1 MAGIVV
7 RPRSRIFHGH
17 DWVYQT
23 EILKTFGDPQPGEVI
38 SIKDGRDR
46 LLGSAI
52 YNPRSQI
59 VARRFSR
66 QRQELDLDF
75 FVRRIEQAGTFRRK
89 WLDDRNPGRVV
100 WSESDGLP
108 GVIIDRYGSHLV
120 LQTLTLAMDQRKHLI
135 VDALQQLFSPDSIV
149 ERNDVPVR
157 KAEGLPLVA
166 GLLSGQFPEILETE
180 VGGSRFQID
189 LQSGQKTGFYL
200 DQIDNYA
207 EVARLAAG
215 RRVLD
220 CFANQGAF
228 AIACA
233 RGGASTLTAVE
244 SNESLTRSIE
254 RNARLNGVQIDARNE
269 NVFDFLTRQIEQAS
283 QYDLIVLDPPS
294 FAKSR
299 DSLSSAWR
307 GYKEIHL
314 RALQLLAEEGLL
326 VTFSCSHHVTRQMLL
341 EVAVEASV
349 DAKRHLRTIR
359 SLGQPLDHPI
369 LPHLPETEYL
379 KGFIFQRLPSR

>member
-7 RPRSRIFHGH
+7 RPRSRILHGH

-23 EILKTFGDPQPGEVI
+23 EILKTFGDPAPGEVI

-46 LLGSAI
+46 LLGTAI

-66 QRQELDLDF
+66 QRQDLDLDF
-75 FVRRIEQAGTFRRK
+75 FSRRIQQAAAFREK
-89 WLDDRNPGRVV
+89 WVGNRNPGRVV

-108 GVIIDRYGSHLV
+108 GVIIDRYQSHFV
-120 LQTLTLAMDQRKHLI
+120 LQTLTLAMDERKELI
-135 VDALQQLFSPDSIV
+135 VQALQRLFTPDSIL

-166 GLLSGQFPEILETE
+166 GLLFGPAPENLEIV
-180 VGGSRFQID
+180 VGGSRFHIN

-207 EVARLAAG
+207 EVARLAG
-215 RRVLD
+215 GKRVLD

-228 AIACA
+228 ALACA
-233 RGGASTLTAVE
+233 RGGATTLTAVE
-244 SNESLTRSIE
+244 SNESLTQAIE
-254 RNARLNGVQIDARNE
+254 RNARLNGVHIDARAE
-269 NVFDFLTRQIEQAS
+269 NVFDFLTAQIEQES
-283 QYDLIVLDPPS
+283 KYDLIVLDPPS

-299 DSLSSAWR
+299 DTLNSAWR

-314 RALQLLAEEGLL
+314 RALQLLSEEGLL

-341 EVAVEASV
+341 EVVVEASV
-349 DAKRHLRTIR
+349 DAKRHLRVIKL
-359 SLGQPLDHPI
+359 LGQPLDHPV

-379 KGFIFQRLPSR
+379 KGFIFQRLPGR

>member
-17 DWVYQT
+17 DWIYQT
-23 EILKTFGDPQPGEVI
+23 EILKTFGDPEPGEVI

-66 QRQELDLDF
+66 QRQELDRDF
-75 FVRRIEQAGTFRRK
+75 FLRRIEQAGAFRRK
-89 WLDDRNPGRVV
+89 WLNDRNPGRLV

-108 GVIIDRYGSHLV
+108 GLIVDRYGSHLV
-120 LQTLTLAMDQRKHLI
+120 VQTLTLAMDQRKNLI
-135 VDALQQLFSPDSIV
+135 VEALQQLFSPASIV

-166 GLLSGQFPEILETE
+166 GLLSGQIPEVLQID
-180 VGGSRFQID
+180 VAGSRFQID
-189 LQSGQKTGFYL
+189 LQGGQKTGFYL

-207 EVARLAAG
+207 EVARLADAK
-215 RRVLD
+215 RVLD
-220 CFANQGAF
+220 CFSNQGAF
-228 AIACA
+228 ALACA
-233 RGGASTLTAVE
+233 RGGAASLTAVE
-244 SNESLTRSIE
+244 SNETLIRAIE
-254 RNARLNGVQIDARNE
+254 QNAQLNGVQIDARND
-269 NVFDFLTRQIEQAS
+269 NVFDFLTAQIEQAS

-299 DSLSSAWR
+299 ESLNSAWR

-314 RALQLLAEEGLL
+314 RALQLLSDEGLL
-326 VTFSCSHHVTRQMLL
+326 VTFSCSHHVSRQMLV
-341 EVAVEASV
+341 EVVVEASI
-349 DAKRHLRTIR
+349 DAKRHLRMIK

-379 KGFIFQRLPSR
+379 KGFIFQRMPGR

>member
-17 DWVYQT
+17 DWIYQT
-23 EILKTFGDPQPGEVI
+23 EILKTFGDPEPGEVI

-46 LLGSAI
+46 LLGSAM

-66 QRQELDLDF
+66 QRQELDRDF
-75 FVRRIEQAGTFRRK
+75 FLRRIEQAGAFRRK
-89 WLDDRNPGRVV
+89 WLGDRNPGRLV

-108 GVIIDRYGSHLV
+108 GLIVDRYGSHLV
-120 LQTLTLAMDQRKHLI
+120 VQTLTLAMDQRKNLI
-135 VDALQQLFSPDSIV
+135 VEALQQLFSPASIV

-166 GLLSGQFPEILETE
+166 GLLFGQIPEVLQID
-180 VGGSRFQID
+180 VAGSRFQID

-207 EVARLAAG
+207 EVARLAG
-215 RRVLD
+215 GKRVLD
-220 CFANQGAF
+220 CFSNQGAF
-228 AIACA
+228 ALACA
-233 RGGASTLTAVE
+233 RGGAASLTAVE
-244 SNESLTRSIE
+244 SNEGLTRAIE
-254 RNARLNGVQIDARNE
+254 QNAQLNGIQIDARND
-269 NVFDFLTRQIEQAS
+269 NVFDFLTAQIEQAS

-299 DSLSSAWR
+299 ESLNSAWR

-314 RALQLLAEEGLL
+314 RALQLLSDDGLL
-326 VTFSCSHHVTRQMLL
+326 VTFSCSHHVSRQMLV
-341 EVAVEASV
+341 EVVVEASI
-349 DAKRHLRTIR
+349 DAKRHLRMIK

-379 KGFIFQRLPSR
+379 KGFIFQRMPGR

>member
-23 EILKTFGDPQPGEVI
+23 EVLKTFGDPEPGEVI
-38 SIKDGRDR
+38 SLKDGRDR

-66 QRQELDLDF
+66 QRQDLDLDF
-75 FVRRIEQAGTFRRK
+75 FIRRIQQAATFRK
-89 WLDDRNPGRVV
+89 EWVNDRNPGRVV

-108 GVIIDRYGSHLV
+108 GVIIDRYGSHFV
-120 LQTLTLAMDQRKHLI
+120 LQTLTLAMDQRKSLI
-135 VDALQQLFSPDSIV
+135 GEALRQLFSPDSLV

-166 GLLSGQFPEILETE
+166 GLLFGQVPETLEID
-180 VGGSRFQID
+180 VGGTRFQIN

-207 EVARLAAG
+207 EVARLAAR

-220 CFANQGAF
+220 CFSNQGAF
-228 AIACA
+228 ALACA
-233 RGGASTLTAVE
+233 RAGAASLTTVE
-244 SNESLTRSIE
+244 SNESLTKAIE
-254 RNARLNGVQIDARNE
+254 QNARLNGVQIDARSA
-269 NVFDFLTRQIEQAS
+269 NVFDFLTEQIERES
-283 QYDLIVLDPPS
+283 RYDLIVLDPPS

-299 DSLSSAWR
+299 DALSSAWR

-314 RALQLLAEEGLL
+314 RALQLLSEEGLL

-341 EVAVEASV
+341 EVVVGASV
-349 DAKRHLRTIR
+349 DAKRHLRMIK

-369 LPHLPETEYL
+369 LAHLPETEYL
-379 KGFIFQRLPSR
+379 KGFIFQRLPGR